1 MTELEKMWANLPYD
15 GTDPDLRAYQ
25 TECRTRKEA
34 FDTIPPNDLEAH
46 MAGLADLVGSMN
58 GVAMMKPFAIRTII
72 KKGKS
77 APMFGAPSGSPSSV
91 IREPD
96 MPVMVE
102 KIPAIII
109 GYIAN
114 ETTAESHRAK

>member
-1 MTELEKMWANLPYD
+1 MALARKA
-15 GTDPDLRAYQ
+15 AYSAPVA
-25 TECRTRKEA
+25 EPIRYRFCACCEPKAARPNVYVPPSPPESAGIIIFPEIART
-34 FDTIPPNDLEAH
+34 
-46 MAGLADLVGSMN
+46 MN